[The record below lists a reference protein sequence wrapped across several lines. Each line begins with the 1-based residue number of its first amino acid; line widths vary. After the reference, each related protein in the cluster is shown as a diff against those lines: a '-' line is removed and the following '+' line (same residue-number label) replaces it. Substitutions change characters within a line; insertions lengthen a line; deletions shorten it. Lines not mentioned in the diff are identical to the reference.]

1 MKKILLY
8 LCLAAGLVSC
18 AKELTPV
25 IEDEPTGVPVTFNIT
40 VSEGETKA
48 SKTAWVENYNG
59 SGVNGMI
66 LTSSINDAQ
75 LFFPA
80 GGHKNDFG
88 NGLSNYGTD
97 GEYWSSSLKTDFAST
112 GAWSF
117 NPRCSS
123 GSLPTMRVTGSD
135 RCDGLLVRAVL
146 D

>member
-1 MKKILLY
+1 MKKIILY

-25 IEDEPTGVPVTFNIT
+25 IEDDPTGVPVTFNIT

-59 SGVNGMI
+59 SGVNGMV
-66 LTSSINDAQ
+66 LTSRINHAQ

-80 GGHKNDFG
+80 GGHKQEALTLDYSTG
-88 NGLSNYGTD
+88 GY
-97 GEYWSSSLKTDFAST
+97 YWSSDLNSGFAST
-112 GAWSF
+112 SALDFTFGH
-117 NPRCSS
+117 S
-123 GSLPTMRVTGSD
+123 GDQSTMRTNSMS

-146 D
+146 N